1 MFELR
6 HPDAMVPTRA
16 TSGAAGFDLSSTHNE
31 VLQPDEWKVIN
42 TGVSVN
48 IPTGHYAMVCSRSGM
63 AAKFC
68 VFVANAPGIIDSDYK
83 DEVKVILKNAGNRPF
98 EIKVGDRIAQLVFA
112 QCDTAIYTPITMDSE
127 RKGGLGSTGR

>member
-6 HPDAMVPTRA
+6 HPDAVVPIRA
-16 TSGAAGFDLSSTHNE
+16 TSGAAGFDLSSCHDDRI
-31 VLQPDEWKVIN
+31 VPGDWRVIN

-48 IPTGHYAMVCSRSGM
+48 IPAGHYAMVCSRSGM

-112 QCDTAIYTPITMDSE
+112 QCDTAIYTPVPMDSE